1 MSDNEIYVQGEP
13 VPYGVYEMAQA
24 RNERREKR
32 LWIAILLAV
41 ALLFAS
47 NAIWLHAWMSYDY
60 ESSESIMVDGK
71 DGVANYI
78 GNNGNV
84 YNGESY
90 SNTDTEAP

>member
-60 ESSESIMVDGK
+60 VSETIEASQDGE
-71 DGVANYI
+71 GVNII
-78 GNNGNV
+78 GGGNV
-84 YNGESY
+84 THGTNGDDQTE
-90 SNTDTEAP
+90 NTP